1 MKNVRFKED
10 EEDLHEEY
18 IFIEDRT
25 TAIHTEIIYQKVME
39 KK

>member
-10 EEDLHEEY
+10 EEDPQEEY

-25 TAIHTEIIYQKVME
+25 IAIHTEFVTRK
-39 KK
+39 